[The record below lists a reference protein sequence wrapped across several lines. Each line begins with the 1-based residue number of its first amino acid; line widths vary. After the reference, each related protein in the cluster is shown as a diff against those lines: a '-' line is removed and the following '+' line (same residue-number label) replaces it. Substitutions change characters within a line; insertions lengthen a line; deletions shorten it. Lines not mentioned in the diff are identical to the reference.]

1 MADITKQAL
10 VPNGAKALTFGNGA
24 ATQDIVGGVD
34 ERTLLIVKNTDA
46 QTCRVWVR
54 KGDGIRAVADFYV
67 DVAQNGYA
75 VIGPL
80 ESSIYKDVSTGKIKV
95 DITDDDSTTA
105 PSAFPGTIT
114 NVKVAVVYVP

>member
-1 MADITKQAL
+1 MADITKQKL

-34 ERTLLIVKNTDA
+34 ERTLLVVNNTDA

-54 KGDGIRAVADFYV
+54 KGDGIRATKDFYV
-67 DVAQNGYA
+67 DVAQNGYS

-80 ESSIYKDVSTGKIKV
+80 ESSIYKDVTTGKIKV
-95 DITDDDSTTA
+95 DITDDDDA
-105 PSAFPGTIT
+105 DDPSEFAGTIT
-114 NVKVAVVYVP
+114 KVKVAVIYVP